1 MTADWKQYG
10 EDAPDLEAAP
20 EYESRA
26 SMEKPEL
33 YRPSDELSA
42 AVNVAVKLG
51 MPLLV
56 TGKPGCGKTQLA
68 WHVAHKFGK
77 QEPLVFDA
85 KTTSTAQDLF
95 YRYDALRHFQAA
107 SVRRAQAVAAASA
120 GETSVPTT
128 PTEEEQRRETMRYVD
143 LQALGIASLL
153 ASDDPAVRQY
163 LPDKYKEIGPRRSVV
178 LIDEIDKAPRDLPN
192 DILREIETLSFTIRE
207 TGQQLPPGG
216 IVARYRPIVILT
228 SNSEKSLPDAFLR
241 RCVFFHIPR
250 PKPADLRKI
259 VTLRL
264 TGGEKGGFPAELVDE
279 AVALFD
285 KIRTEAKLHKEPS
298 TAELLQ
304 WARMLGASGKTPKDV
319 IAGVDEAL
327 RITYAV
333 MATEDADAERI
344 RKTATGK

>member
-1 MTADWKQYG
+1 MTADWKHYG
-10 EDAPDLEAAP
+10 KEAPNLEAAP
-20 EYESRA
+20 EYESLP
-26 SMEKPEL
+26 SMEAADL
-33 YRPSDELSA
+33 YQPGDELTA
-42 AVNVAVKLG
+42 AVNVAVRLG

-68 WHVAHKFGK
+68 WHVAYKFGK
-77 QEPLVFDA
+77 HDPLVFDA

-107 SVRRAQAVAAASA
+107 SVRRAEAVAAAAA
-120 GETSVPTT
+120 GEPPVPAA
-128 PTEEEQRRETMRYVD
+128 PNEEEQRRETMRYIE

-153 ASDDPAVRQY
+153 ASDDPAVRGY
-163 LPDKYKEIGPRRSVV
+163 LPPKYQTLGSCRSVV

-192 DILREIETLSFTIRE
+192 DILREIETMSFTIRE
-207 TGQQLPPGG
+207 TGEKLPPRG
-216 IVARYRPIVILT
+216 ISPRYRPIVILT

-250 PKPADLRKI
+250 PKQTDLREI

-264 TGGEKGGFPAELVDE
+264 DTGERPGFPANLVGD

-285 KIRTEAKLHKEPS
+285 TIRTDAKLHKEPS

-304 WARMLGASGKTPKDV
+304 WVRALGASGKTPKDV
-319 IAGVDEAL
+319 KEGDSEAL
-327 RITYAV
+327 RITYFV
-333 MATEDADAERI
+333 MGTEEADEARI
-344 RKTATGK
+344 KKTVTGK